1 MVKRAL
7 NMSDDNDDVVNNN
20 TKKAKRAHIA
30 DDDDADVNPLKDAT
44 QDIDS
49 VLVDADG
56 EEEGNKQN
64 EENSIQDL
72 SQHLS

>member
-1 MVKRAL
+1 LVKRAL